1 MVPRPTTRLYWYPNV
16 MKNLSAW
23 RAYSKL
29 LTAKLS
35 EPRCWWPVTSTPI
48 GQTIALLEQSDAPTE
63 RYADGDS
70 DGAVTDP
77 SRIGSAREPRAF
89 SPSAVR
95 AQIIALAC
103 TLPKAWGKPF
113 SRWSCPALADLAK
126 AKRIVSH
133 ISVSTIGRW
142 LRADHIKP
150 WQFRSWQKPTDPRF
164 LEKAIPILRLYER
177 AQEMASVGHIVVC
190 ADEKTSLQARKAEGG
205 TRPAR
210 PGRPALVGDRYQRK
224 GAIQL
229 FTALLVHSG
238 ETLARCFDR
247 KRFREEFQPFLQ
259 MLFGS
264 LWCKKIRA
272 LHLILDNGPTHAP
285 KQIKKWIKSLK
296 LPFRVK
302 IHWLPI
308 HASWL
313 DQVEIVFSHVQRYV
327 LTPNDFQDTDEIE
340 TVLMR
345 HFKER
350 NRHPKPVRWTYT
362 VEKLKAKFAQ
372 KARRKAWVVAA

>member
-1 MVPRPTTRLYWYPNV
+1 MTKCVPLPDCEMRPTFKWCVPRCLWPLTITRIGATN
-16 MKNLSAW
+16 
-23 RAYSKL
+23 KL
-29 LTAKLS
+29 
-35 EPRCWWPVTSTPI
+35 PVP
-48 GQTIALLEQSDAPTE
+48 LDAHRVPCAT
-63 RYADGDS
+63 GVN
-70 DGAVTDP
+70 DGACPGP
-77 SRIGSAREPRAF
+77 SRIGTARVPRVF
-89 SPSAVR
+89 SPSHVR
-95 AQIIALAC
+95 ARITALAC
-103 TLPKAWGKPF
+103 TLPKEWGKPL
-113 SRWSCPALADLAK
+113 SRWSCQALAELAK
-126 AKRIVSH
+126 AKRIVPD

-150 WQFRSWQKPTDPRF
+150 WQFRSWQQPTDPRF

-177 AQEMASVGHIVVC
+177 AQELASVGHIVVC
-190 ADEKTSLQARKAEGG
+190 ADEKTSLQARKAIGG
-205 TRPAR
+205 SRPAQ
-210 PGRPALVGDRYQRK
+210 PGRPVLVGDRYQRK

-229 FTALLVHSG
+229 FTGLLVHSG

-247 KRFREEFQPFLQ
+247 KRFCDFQPFLQ
-259 MLFGS
+259 MIFGS
-264 LWCKKIRA
+264 LWCRKIRV

-285 KQIKKWIKSLK
+285 KRINAWIKSLD

-362 VEKLKAKFAQ
+362 VKKLKAKFAQ
-372 KARRKAWVVAA
+372 KNRRKLKALAA

>member
-1 MVPRPTTRLYWYPNV
+1 MTIQTGPTNASPDSWDVRPEPCATGVNV
-16 MKNLSAW
+16 
-23 RAYSKL
+23 
-29 LTAKLS
+29 
-35 EPRCWWPVTSTPI
+35 
-48 GQTIALLEQSDAPTE
+48 GAPT
-63 RYADGDS
+63 G
-70 DGAVTDP
+70 P
-77 SRIGSAREPRAF
+77 SKTGNAREPRAF
-89 SPSAVR
+89 FPSAVR
-95 AQIIALAC
+95 AQITALAC
-103 TLPKAWGKPF
+103 TLPKAWGKPL
-113 SRWSCPALADLAK
+113 SRWSCQALADLAK
-126 AKRIVSH
+126 TKRIASR
-133 ISVSTIGRW
+133 ISASTVGRW
-142 LRADHIKP
+142 LRAEHIKP
-150 WQFRSWQKPTDPRF
+150 WQFRSWQKPTDPQF
-164 LEKAIPILRLYER
+164 LKKAIPILRLYER
-177 AQEMASVGHIVVC
+177 AQELASVGHIVVC
-190 ADEKTSLQARKAEGG
+190 ADEKTSLQARKAVGG

-229 FTALLVHSG
+229 FTALLVNSG

-247 KRFREEFQPFLQ
+247 KRFCDFQPFLQ

-264 LWCKKIRA
+264 LWCKKIRV

-285 KQIKKWIKSLK
+285 KQIKKWIKSLN

-340 TVLMR
+340 AVLMR

-350 NRHPKPVRWTYT
+350 NRNPKPVRWTYT
-362 VEKLKAKFAQ
+362 VKKLKAKFAH
-372 KARRKAWVVAA
+372 KKHGREKLALAA

>member
-1 MVPRPTTRLYWYPNV
+1 
-16 MKNLSAW
+16 MKNSNGSLGCSKRPISPWCAPKFWSPLS
-23 RAYSKL
+23 
-29 LTAKLS
+29 
-35 EPRCWWPVTSTPI
+35 STRT
-48 GQTIALLEQSDAPTE
+48 GATNVSLASWDALTE
-63 RYADGDS
+63 RCD
-70 DGAVTDP
+70 DGASAGAWPDP
-77 SRIGSAREPRAF
+77 SGIVSAREPRAF
-89 SPSAVR
+89 FPSSVR

-113 SRWSCPALADLAK
+113 SRWSCQALADLAK
-126 AKRIVSH
+126 ARHIVSR
-133 ISVSTIGRW
+133 ISASTIGRW

-177 AQEMASVGHIVVC
+177 AQELATVGHIVVC
-190 ADEKTSLQARKAEGG
+190 ADEKTSIQARKATGG
-205 TRPAR
+205 SRPAR
-210 PGRPALVGDRYQRK
+210 PGRPVLVGDRYQRK
-224 GAIQL
+224 GTIQL
-229 FTALLVHSG
+229 FTALLVHTG

-247 KRFREEFQPFLQ
+247 KRFREEFQPFLH

-264 LWCKKIRA
+264 LWCKKIRV

-313 DQVEIVFSHVQRYV
+313 DQVEIVFSHVQRHV
-327 LTPNDFQDTDEIE
+327 LTPNDFEDTDEIE

-345 HFKER
+345 HFKTR

-362 VEKLKAKFAQ
+362 VAKLRAKFAQ
-372 KARRKAWVVAA
+372 KHQRKALALAA

>member
-1 MVPRPTTRLYWYPNV
+1 MTGN
-16 MKNLSAW
+16 
-23 RAYSKL
+23 
-29 LTAKLS
+29 
-35 EPRCWWPVTSTPI
+35 
-48 GQTIALLEQSDAPTE
+48 
-63 RYADGDS
+63 
-70 DGAVTDP
+70 
-77 SRIGSAREPRAF
+77 AREPRAF
-89 SPSAVR
+89 FPSSVR
-95 AQIIALAC
+95 AQITALAC
-103 TLPKAWGKPF
+103 TLPKTWGKPF
-113 SRWSCPALADLAK
+113 SRWSCQALAELAK
-126 AKRIVSH
+126 AKRIVSG

-150 WQFRSWQKPTDPRF
+150 WQFRSWQQPTDPRF

-177 AQEMASVGHIVVC
+177 AQELASVGHIVVC
-190 ADEKTSLQARKAEGG
+190 ADEKTSIQARKALGG
-205 TRPAR
+205 TRPAQ
-210 PGRPALVGDRYQRK
+210 PGRPTLVGDRYQRK
-224 GAIQL
+224 GAVQL
-229 FTALLVHSG
+229 FTALMVHTG

-259 MLFGS
+259 MLFSGF
-264 LWCKKIRA
+264 WCTKIRV

-285 KQIKKWIKSLK
+285 KQIKTWIKSLG

-340 TVLMR
+340 AVLMR

-350 NRHPKPVRWTYT
+350 NRHPKPVCWTYT
-362 VEKLKAKFAQ
+362 VKKLKAKFAQ
-372 KARRKAWVVAA
+372 KSLRKPLALAA

>member
-1 MVPRPTTRLYWYPNV
+1 MTIRTGPTNALPDLWAAPPEPCAV
-16 MKNLSAW
+16 G
-23 RAYSKL
+23 
-29 LTAKLS
+29 AKGGGL
-35 EPRCWWPVTSTPI
+35 P
-48 GQTIALLEQSDAPTE
+48 G
-63 RYADGDS
+63 
-70 DGAVTDP
+70 P

-89 SPSAVR
+89 FPSQVR
-95 AQIIALAC
+95 AQITALAC
-103 TLPKAWGKPF
+103 TLPKAWGKPL
-113 SRWSCPALADLAK
+113 SRWSCQALAKLAK
-126 AKRIVSH
+126 TKRIVSR

-142 LRADHIKP
+142 LRAEHIKP

-177 AQEMASVGHIVVC
+177 AQELASVGHIVVC
-190 ADEKTSLQARKAEGG
+190 ADEKTSLQARKAVGG
-205 TRPAR
+205 TRPVR
-210 PGRPALVGDRYQRK
+210 PGRPALVGDRYERK

-229 FTALLVHSG
+229 FTGLMVYSG

-247 KRFREEFQPFLQ
+247 KRFCEFQTFLQ
-259 MLFGS
+259 MIFDS
-264 LWCKKIRA
+264 LWCKKIRV
-272 LHLILDNGPTHAP
+272 LHVVLDNGPTHAP
-285 KQIKKWIKSLK
+285 KQIKAWVKSLG

-302 IHWLPI
+302 LHWLPI

-340 TVLMR
+340 AVLMR

-362 VEKLKAKFAQ
+362 VDKLKAKFAHKKIVQ
-372 KARRKAWVVAA
+372 DKLALAA